1 MVRSVPIYPEVGIM
15 TVTNGQQLRGKL
27 RADIP
32 YPVKAE
38 VEYRLKQSRRIVE
51 VGRSQTVSLSGGE
64 VVLDSKR
71 RLASGMEIDLILTWP
86 VPLGT
91 LGHLVLR
98 IQGRTLA
105 SRGTRTKVE
114 IGRYNFETRTEP
126 NRANKAKPVKAV
138 GTALPDAAPFA
149 S

>member
-1 MVRSVPIYPEVGIM
+1 M
-15 TVTNGQQLRGKL
+15 TVTNGQLRGKP
-27 RADIP
+27 RAKHDIP
-32 YPVKAE
+32 YPVQAD
-38 VEYRLKQSRRIVE
+38 VEYRLKQGKRVVE
-51 VGRSQTVSLSGGE
+51 VGRSQTVSLSGSE

-86 VPLGT
+86 GPLGT
-91 LGHLVLR
+91 LGCLVLR

-105 SRGTRTKVE
+105 SRGTRTTVK

-126 NRANKAKPVKAV
+126 NRAAEPKPVKAA
-138 GTALPDAAPFA
+138 GTAQLPHAAPFA